1 MENHQQSQNGPS
13 PFSAWKATPELR
25 NIELLL
31 AELKLRKEKD
41 VRTGKTNA

>member
-1 MENHQQSQNGPS
+1 MENHQQSQNASS

-25 NIELLL
+25 NLELHL
-31 AELKLRKEKD
+31 AELKSREEKD